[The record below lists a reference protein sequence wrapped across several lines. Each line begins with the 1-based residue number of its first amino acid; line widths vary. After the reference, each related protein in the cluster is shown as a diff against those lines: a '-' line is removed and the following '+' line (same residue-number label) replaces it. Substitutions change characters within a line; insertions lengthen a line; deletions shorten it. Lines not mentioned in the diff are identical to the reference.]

1 MTQMKTTLPELSN
14 IKQYELKALVEVI
27 LEFYPNVVMII
38 LFGSYARGDWVE
50 ERAEDGVHFEYQS
63 DYDIFVVTETPQQT
77 CRIETNLGLEN
88 ALRRVVKTPIS
99 LIVHD
104 IEYFNNRLGEGQY
117 FFLDVKREGIC
128 LYDSKRSTLT
138 KARKLPPGE
147 RKQLAQEDFEFWLES
162 ASGFHKGFK
171 FYLVQEEL
179 ALAAFSLHQVT
190 ERLYTAML
198 LVFTRYK
205 PKSHDLGK
213 LSQLV
218 CGQAPQFLV
227 IFPTGSEEEK
237 RRFKLLRS
245 AYVDARYK
253 KTYTITHEELLWLE
267 ERVKVL
273 RALTE
278 KHCTEKIASFTN
290 SEKTAS

>member
-1 MTQMKTTLPELSN
+1 MTQMKTTLPELSD
-14 IKQYELKALVEVI
+14 IKQYELKALVDII
-27 LEFYPNVVMII
+27 LEFYPDVVMII

-50 ERAEDGVHFEYQS
+50 ERTKDGVHFEYQS
-63 DYDIFVVTETPQQT
+63 DYDIFVVTESPKQT

-104 IEYFNNRLGEGQY
+104 IEYFNNRLSEGQY

-128 LYDSKRSTLT
+128 LYDNKHFTLA
-138 KARKLPPGE
+138 KARKLPSSE
-147 RKQLAQEDFEFWLES
+147 RQKLAQEDFEFWFKS
-162 ASGFHKGFK
+162 AEDFYEGFK
-171 FYLVQEEL
+171 FYFAREKL
-179 ALAAFSLHQVT
+179 ALVAFSLHQVT
-190 ERLYTAML
+190 ERLYTAVL

-205 PKSHDLGK
+205 PKTHDIGK

-218 CGQAPQFLV
+218 CGRAPQFLV

-245 AYVDARYK
+245 AYVDARHK
-253 KTYTITHEELLWLE
+253 KTYVITREELLWLE
-267 ERVKVL
+267 ERVKL
-273 RALTE
+273 LQALTE
-278 KHCTEKIASFTN
+278 KHCTEKIASFTD
-290 SEKTAS
+290 SEKPAS